1 MSTLIVDTVQTDTI
15 EDEAGNFEHARLV
28 QVVNATYNTYDTTTS
43 TIPLDNTIPQ
53 KTEGEEFLTATITP
67 KNTNN
72 TLIVQ
77 YQSPV
82 GMNSSS
88 GPFMVA
94 MFQDTT
100 ANAIAVSATAENSGD
115 YSQTNHCT
123 YIKSGSIGTSA
134 TTFKMRYGSDGG
146 TTAINGTS
154 SAQLFNGCPTATLT
168 IWEIRA

>member
-1 MSTLIVDTVQTDTI
+1 MSQINVDTIATA
-15 EDEAGNFEHARLV
+15 AGVEQARLV
-28 QVVNATYNTYDTTTS
+28 QVVNATYNTYDTTT
-43 TIPLDNTIPQ
+43 TTCGLDNTIPQ
-53 KTEGEEFLTATITP
+53 ISELEEFMTASITP
-67 KNTNN
+67 TNTNN

-77 YQSPV
+77 FQAPV

-88 GPFMVA
+88 GPFIVA
-94 MFQDTT
+94 MFQDST
-100 ANAIAVSATAENSGD
+100 ANAIAVSATAENSGN
-115 YSQTNHCT
+115 YSQTNHMT
-123 YIKSGSIGTSA
+123 FIKTGSIGTSS

>member
-1 MSTLIVDTVQTDTI
+1 MSQLNVDTIATA
-15 EDEAGNFEHARLV
+15 AGVEQARLV
-28 QVVNATYNTYDTTTS
+28 QVVNATYNTYDTTT
-43 TIPLDNTIPQ
+43 TTCGFDNTIPQ
-53 KTEGEEFLTATITP
+53 ISELEEFMTASITP
-67 KNTNN
+67 TNTNN

-77 YQSPV
+77 FQAPV

-88 GPFMVA
+88 GPFIVA
-94 MFQDTT
+94 MFQDSTS
-100 ANAIAVSATAENSGD
+100 NAIAVSSTAENSGN
-115 YSQTNHCT
+115 YSQTNHMT
-123 YIKSGSIGTSA
+123 FIKTGSIGTSS

>member
-1 MSTLIVDTVQTDTI
+1 MASIIKVDTIQDATG
-15 EDEAGNFEHARLV
+15 AFEHARLV
-28 QVVNATYNTYDTTTS
+28 QVVNATYNTYDTTT
-43 TIPLDNTIPQ
+43 TTCGLDNSVPQ
-53 KTEGEEFLTATITP
+53 ISELEEFMSASITP
-67 KNTNN
+67 TNTNN

-77 YQSPV
+77 FQAPV

-88 GPFMVA
+88 GPFIVA
-94 MFQDTT
+94 MFQDST
-100 ANAIAVSATAENSGD
+100 ANAIAVSASAENSGD
-115 YSQTNHCT
+115 YPQTNHMT
-123 YIKSGSIGTSA
+123 FIKTGSIGTSS

>member
-1 MSTLIVDTVQTDTI
+1 MSTLKVDTIQDKG
-15 EDEAGNFEHARLV
+15 AAFEHARLV
-28 QVVNATYNTYDTTTS
+28 QVVNATYNTYDTTT
-43 TIPLDNTIPQ
+43 TTCGLDNTIPQ
-53 KTEGEEFLTATITP
+53 ISELEEFMTASITP
-67 KNTNN
+67 TNTNN

-77 YQSPV
+77 FQAPV

-88 GPFMVA
+88 GPFIVA
-94 MFQDTT
+94 MFQDSTS
-100 ANAIAVSATAENSGD
+100 NAIAVSATAENSGN
-115 YSQTNHCT
+115 YSQTNHMT
-123 YIKSGSIGTSA
+123 FIKTGSIGTSS